1 MLGWVSIYTNQ
12 SLRLRHQN
20 FHKLLSQAESHTE
33 RTSIQGSI
41 LQQIRAEQEDMGGRG
56 LGLRDDEKDGKE
68 GGKDTS
74 FP

>member
-1 MLGWVSIYTNQ
+1 MSASAGQ
-12 SLRLRHQN
+12 
-20 FHKLLSQAESHTE
+20 
-33 RTSIQGSI
+33 I